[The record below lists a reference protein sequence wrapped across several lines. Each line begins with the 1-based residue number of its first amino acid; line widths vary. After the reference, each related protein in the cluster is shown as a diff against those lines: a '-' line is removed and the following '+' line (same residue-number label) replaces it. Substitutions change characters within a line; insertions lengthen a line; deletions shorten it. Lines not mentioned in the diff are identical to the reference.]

1 MKSKYDAAV
10 VGGAGHVGIPLSLML
25 ADRGLRTLIYDVN
38 QAALQKLKAGRM
50 PFIEEGG
57 EAMLRKVIKAGTIGF
72 TRNPAE
78 LRGVP
83 VIIMTIGTPID
94 EFHNPNFNLLTRCL
108 DDLLPHLSSNQTI
121 IMRSTIAPGTSDYLM
136 RYFKKKRFKG
146 GLALCPERVVQG
158 KGIEEIQSLPQ
169 LISATSP
176 KALKVARDLF
186 SKIAPSVIEISPL
199 EAEFGKLICNAFRY
213 LLYAVTNQLYMV
225 CAHAGVDYIQLLEKV
240 KRDYPRMAYMPGP
253 GFVSG
258 PCLMKDTMQ
267 LFASGRHCFPLGQ
280 AAMMINEGLP
290 DFLLDQLGRKMDLKG
305 KKVGILGMAFK
316 AESDDIRDALSYKL
330 GKILR
335 FEGAH
340 VLYSDEYVKDPGF
353 IPKEKLCR
361 EAEVIIVGVPHK
373 AYATLKIPATTKVID
388 LWKILPR
395 GKKR

>member
-1 MKSKYDAAV
+1 
-10 VGGAGHVGIPLSLML
+10 
-25 ADRGLRTLIYDVN
+25 
-38 QAALQKLKAGRM
+38 M

-57 EAMLRKVIKAGTIGF
+57 EEMLKKVLKAGALGLTI
-72 TRNPAE
+72 NPAD

-94 EFHNPNFNLLTRCL
+94 EFHNPNFSLLTRCL
-108 DDLLPHLSSNQTI
+108 DALLPYIGAKQTI
-121 IMRSTIAPGTSDYLM
+121 ILRSTVAPGTSEFLT
-136 RYFKKKRFKG
+136 RYFRKKKFKG
-146 GLALCPERVVQG
+146 GLAICPERVVQG
-158 KGIEEIQSLPQ
+158 KGIEEIRSLPQ

-176 KALKVARDLF
+176 EALKVARDLF
-186 SKIAPSVIEISPL
+186 AKIAPQVIEMTPL

-213 LLYAVTNQLYMV
+213 LHFAVTNQIYMV
-225 CAHAGVDYIQLLEKV
+225 CAHAGVDYIGLLDKM
-240 KRDYPRMAYMPGP
+240 KRGYPRMSYIPGP

-280 AAMMINEGLP
+280 TAMMINEGLP
-290 DFLLDQLGRKMDLKG
+290 DFLLDQLRRETNLKG

-340 VLYSDEYVKDPGF
+340 VLYSDEFVKDPEF
-353 IPKEKLCR
+353 ITKEKLCR

-373 AYATLKIPATTKVID
+373 AYAKLKIPAKTRVID
-388 LWKILPR
+388 LWRILPR
-395 GKKR
+395 CGKA